1 MSRLSKIILCYA
13 LHRQGT
19 WSKAVFVKYG
29 IGSRYQILLP
39 FETCVCIGK
48 KLNDVP
54 ISLNIDLFDNGKLFV
69 IILFLDL
76 TCDVML
82 RTKVWTA
89 AKGEDELQVISVFFT
104 IHYLAVKP
112 SFVMIIFSD
121 EAHLVGSFWHLRQL
135 LNLWLTWDFILK
147 QLAINSKYPWVLLNR
162 LKLRNMMI

>member
-48 KLNDVP
+48 KPNDVP

-89 AKGEDELQVISVFFT
+89 AKGEDELQVISVFF
-104 IHYLAVKP
+104 HYSLPGCKTKLCNDNFFRWGTPCRV
-112 SFVMIIFSD
+112 F
-121 EAHLVGSFWHLRQL
+121 
-135 LNLWLTWDFILK
+135 LT
-147 QLAINSKYPWVLLNR
+147 P
-162 LKLRNMMI
+162 